1 MICCNCQ
8 KALECKI
15 LRDLHSMS
23 KDFSINECKYY
34 DAALRYT
41 YRKIAENDQLMR
53 LIYDYFT
60 GQVEGNYTEEQTKR
74 AITSALWN
82 L

>member
-1 MICCNCQ
+1 MICCNC
-8 KALECKI
+8 KNVLECKI
-15 LRDLHSMS
+15 LRNLHSMS
-23 KDFSINECKYY
+23 KDFSINECKDY
-34 DAALRYT
+34 DAVLKYT

-60 GQVEGNYTEEQTKR
+60 GQVEGNYTDEQVKR
-74 AITSALWN
+74 TIASALLN